1 MLSCRQARL
10 EDAET
15 LFAMV
20 RELAAHEDSLAALH
34 TDLQRFRQDGFGP
47 QARFA
52 AVLAEVDGQ
61 PAGYISY
68 THAYAIWRGVAS
80 LNVDDIYVR
89 AAFRRQGVGEALLR
103 RLRDVA
109 ARDGACRLRWEVNV
123 HNAGAIRFYERLGA
137 VVTPKGLCRWEIADL
152 EPG

>member
-68 THAYAIWRGVAS
+68 THAYAIWRGAAS

-89 AAFRRQGVGEALLR
+89 AAFRRQGVGEALLLVGFEYGTR
-103 RLRDVA
+103 VHRQAEGRAVLGFLVLHDVVA
-109 ARDGACRLRWEVNV
+109 
-123 HNAGAIRFYERLGA
+123 HA
-137 VVTPKGLCRWEIADL
+137 VGKFADL
-152 EPG
+152 DMGIERQIAA